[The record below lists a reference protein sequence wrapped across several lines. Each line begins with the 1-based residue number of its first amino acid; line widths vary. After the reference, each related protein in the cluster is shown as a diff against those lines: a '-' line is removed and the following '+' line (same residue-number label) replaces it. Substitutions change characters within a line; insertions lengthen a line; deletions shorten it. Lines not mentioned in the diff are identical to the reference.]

1 MEIIRGIR
9 NMKRYPRPV
18 VAIGVFDGVHA
29 GHRRILE
36 FCVAEARRIRGTPM
50 VLTFEPHPQKEESIY
65 SFDHRMALM
74 SGLGVKAC
82 VVMRFNRRFAAMRAE
97 DFIRKVI
104 RGALGARH
112 VLVGANFKFG
122 AKLSGNTATLR
133 SFARPCGYALTVF
146 PTAKFAGR
154 TISSTRIRQAISRGH
169 LAKARAMLAGEVS
182 VFGTVTGGRAVG
194 RVLGFPTANIDPH
207 HEVLPPPGIYAV
219 RASVGKKWLP
229 AVCYI
234 GTRPTF
240 KRSGAPVVE
249 VHVFDFTGNLYG
261 KPMQVRFAGR
271 IRGEKKFP
279 SSATLSAQIKKD
291 IAHAKKIL
299 S

>member
-1 MEIIRGIR
+1 MDIIRGIR
-9 NMKRYPRPV
+9 NIRKYPRPV

-36 FCVAEARRIRGTPM
+36 FCVAEARRIHGTPI
-50 VLTFEPHPQKEESIY
+50 VLTFDPHPQKEESIY
-65 SFDHRMALM
+65 SFNHRMTLI

-82 VVMRFNRRFAAMRAE
+82 VVMRFTRRFAGMGAE
-97 DFIRKVI
+97 DFIRKI
-104 RGALGARH
+104 IHGALGARH
-112 VLVGANFKFG
+112 VLVGANFRFG
-122 AKLSGNTATLR
+122 AKLSGGTATLR
-133 SFARPCGYALTVF
+133 AFARPCGYALTVF

-154 TISSTRIRQAISRGH
+154 TISSTRIRRAISRGD
-169 LAKARAMLAGEVS
+169 LVRARAMLAGEVS

-194 RVLGFPTANIDPH
+194 RILGFPTANINPH

-219 RASVGKKWLP
+219 RASVERKWKP

-240 KRSGAPVVE
+240 GTKGAPVVE
-249 VHVFDFTGNLYG
+249 VHLFNFSGDLYG
-261 KPMQVRFAGR
+261 KPMEVRFVR
-271 IRGEKKFP
+271 KIRGEKKFP
-279 SSATLSAQIKKD
+279 SPAILSAHIKKD
-291 IAHAKKIL
+291 ISRAKKIL